1 MWIRLRQE
9 QSWHYY
15 FYGSDLSQLKTN
27 IDSIVFMYFTK
38 LGKEDWLRNCEDFNS
53 IDTSHE
59 LLKLMTCV
67 DNIRTLR
74 K

>member
-1 MWIRLRQE
+1 
-9 QSWHYY
+9 
-15 FYGSDLSQLKTN
+15 
-27 IDSIVFMYFTK
+27 MYFTK
-38 LGKEDWLRNCEDFNS
+38 LGKEDWLRNYEDFNS